1 MPTIIS
7 IEGNTGSGKSTLIN
21 HIEENF
27 KIANINNIHFL
38 KEKVDVWESIKD
50 KKNINILEHY
60 YINKGKWSFSFQL
73 LALIT
78 KLESI
83 KELIKKHGENIII
96 ICERSFQAD
105 REIFVK
111 MHNKD
116 RFINDIELQI
126 YDRYLQNVL
135 EDFKVDGS
143 IYLKTDPIICY
154 SRIKKRKR
162 KGENI
167 INIDYLIKCKKY
179 YDSYFNKTSLTTLS
193 LKNDNNNIEDITFK
207 REIIEYIN
215 KIIEEKKD
223 NIKLCEKINLNN
235 IMNGTWC

>member
-7 IEGNTGSGKSTLIN
+7 IEGNTGSGKTTLIN
-21 HIEENF
+21 YIETYF
-27 KIANINNIHFL
+27 KSTNSDIHFL
-38 KEKVDVWESIKD
+38 KERVDVWENIKD
-50 KKNINILEHY
+50 KGNINIVEHY
-60 YINKGKWSFSFQL
+60 YINKDKWGFSFQL

-83 KELIKKHGENIII
+83 KDLIHKHGKNIII

-111 MHNKD
+111 MLHKD
-116 RFINDIELQI
+116 KFINDIELQI
-126 YDRYLQNVL
+126 YDKYLDGVVK
-135 EDFKVDGS
+135 EFKIDGS
-143 IYLKTDPIICY
+143 VYLKTEPMICY

-179 YDSYFNKTSLTTLS
+179 YDDYFNKTSLTTLS
-193 LKNDNNNIEDITFK
+193 LKNNNNNIEESTFK

-215 KIIEEKKD
+215 KIMNEKTD
-223 NIKLCEKINLNN
+223 NIKQCEKINLNK
-235 IMNGTWC
+235 IINGTWC